1 MKKWE
6 NPELMIL
13 GVENTKTM
21 DTFGSGSGNGNDDG
35 RPAGCFCE
43 EFQFGTS
50 GDSNNG
56 GNKGHDHGAKGW
68 VGRCPC
74 CGGVPQAS

>member
-13 GVENTKTM
+13 GVENTEM

-35 RPAGCFCE
+35 RPADCFCE
-43 EFQFGTS
+43 EFQFGT
-50 GDSNNG
+50 GDVSDIAA
-56 GNKGHDHGAKGW
+56 GNKGHDHGAW